1 MATKE
6 KALTQRII
14 SFIQKHN
21 LFVSGD
27 KLVVA
32 VSGGADSVCLLHI
45 LVECRTRLGVEL
57 HVAHL
62 NHQLRGAESD
72 ADAEYVL
79 GLARRLGVPATVE
92 RRDVADYCTARGL
105 SLEEAAREV
114 RYSFLAEIARE
125 MGTSKVVVGHTRD
138 DRVETVLLHLLR
150 GTGIAGLSGLQ
161 PRSVLRCG
169 EQHGGRLE
177 IVRPLLEVTKQE
189 TWDYCRKHGLEPC
202 SDSSNV
208 EPIFLRNRIRLELLP
223 LLRSYNRSIDTA
235 LLRLA
240 DIASDEIS
248 FIEEQLSLLWD
259 RLASEEK
266 GILYL
271 DKGELATLPR
281 ALQRQAFRFAVK
293 RLRGDLK
300 DIEADHIEAMIDF
313 LSKSAGRRL
322 SLPQG
327 LSLSVEYGR
336 LALMSSQALVCP
348 FPPIVGTF
356 DINIPGETD
365 LAGWR
370 VKAEIL
376 GKPVEDGDGFAAS
389 LDLDKTGRKLM
400 VRCRRPG
407 DRFQPL
413 GMSQTKKLQD
423 FMVDS
428 RIPRSWRDRVPLV
441 CSPDQILWVVGWR
454 IDDRVKVTETT
465 REVLHLKFERKA

>member
-1 MATKE
+1 MTGKD
-6 KALTQRII
+6 KALAQKVI

-21 LFVSGD
+21 LFVPGD

-32 VSGGADSVCLLHI
+32 VSGGADSVCLFHI
-45 LVECRTRLGVEL
+45 LVECRTSLGVEL

-62 NHQLRGAESD
+62 NHQLRGNESD
-72 ADAEYVL
+72 TDAEYVL
-79 GLARRLGVPATVE
+79 GLACRLGVPATVV
-92 RRDVADYCTARGL
+92 RWDVADYRAAKGL

-114 RYSFLAEIARE
+114 RYDFLAEVARE
-125 MGTSKVVVGHTRD
+125 MNATKVVVGHTRD
-138 DRVETVLLHLLR
+138 DRVETILLHLLR
-150 GTGIAGLSGLQ
+150 GTGVAGLSGLQ
-161 PRSVLRCG
+161 PRSLLRCG
-169 EQHGGRLE
+169 EHGRHLE
-177 IVRPLLEVTKQE
+177 IVRPLLEVTRRE
-189 TWDYCRKHGLEPC
+189 TWDYCKEHELEPRI
-202 SDSSNV
+202 DSSNV
-208 EPIFLRNRIRLELLP
+208 EPVFLRNRIRLELLP
-223 LLRSYNRSIDTA
+223 LLKTYNPSVDAA

-240 DIASDEIS
+240 DIASDEAS
-248 FIEEQLSLLWD
+248 FIEEQVSLLWD

-266 GILYL
+266 GIVYL
-271 DKGELATLPR
+271 DKDELAALPQ

-313 LSKSAGRRL
+313 LSKPAGRRI

-327 LSLSVEYGR
+327 LNLTVEYGR
-336 LALMSSQALVCP
+336 LALMSSQASVCP
-348 FPPIVGTF
+348 FPSIVGTF
-356 DINIPGETD
+356 NINIPGETD

-370 VKAEIL
+370 VRAEIL
-376 GKPVEDGDGFAAS
+376 KKPTDDGDDFAAS
-389 LDLDKTGRKLM
+389 LDLDKTGGKLM

-407 DRFQPL
+407 DRFRPL

-441 CSPDQILWVVGWR
+441 CSPQQILWVVGWR

-465 REVLHLKFERKA
+465 RKVLHLKFERKA